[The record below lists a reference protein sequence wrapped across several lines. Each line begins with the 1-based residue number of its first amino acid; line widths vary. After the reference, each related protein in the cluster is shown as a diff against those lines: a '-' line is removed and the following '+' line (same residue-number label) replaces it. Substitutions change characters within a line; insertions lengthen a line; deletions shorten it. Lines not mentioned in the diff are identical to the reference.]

1 MLQLIPMLLGI
12 TVMSFVIIQLSPGDF
27 LAEIRLNPIVSQETV
42 DRMRTN
48 FGLDQPLHV
57 QYLRWLTNIV
67 RGDFGY
73 SFAYQVPVLWLVR
86 SRLFNTLLLNI
97 IALIVAWAIGIPIGL
112 HPPTHQYS
120 WSDNLLSLFSY
131 VGISTPTFFSGLLLV
146 FFPFQTRWLP
156 IGGMTSLDYDL
167 FPWYGKAFDVA
178 RHLVIPVMVLGVLA
192 VAGLTRQMRANLLA
206 VLRQD
211 YVKTARAKGLAERVV
226 VNKHAVR
233 NAINPLITIF
243 GFELGGL
250 LSGSA
255 ILEVVIGWPGLGQLI
270 LDAVVRKDLY
280 VVMGSLVIGGVTLV
294 LGYLIADSLLAYGDP
309 RIRYDRGCR
318 RSKVGDQPRSWR
330 GKPCCHV

>member
-1 MLQLIPMLLGI
+1 MIRHIVRRMLQLIPMLLGI

-97 IALIVAWAIGIPIGL
+97 IALIVAWAIGIPIGI
-112 HPPTHQYS
+112 HAATHQYS

-131 VGISTPTFFSGLLLV
+131 VGISTPTFFSGLLLLFV
-146 FFPFQTRWLP
+146 AFKTGWLP

-192 VAGLTRQMRANLLA
+192 VAGLTRQMRANLLE

-294 LGYLIADSLLAYGDP
+294 LGNLIADILLAYSDP
-309 RIRYDRGCR
+309 RIRYD
-318 RSKVGDQPRSWR
+318 
-330 GKPCCHV
+330 